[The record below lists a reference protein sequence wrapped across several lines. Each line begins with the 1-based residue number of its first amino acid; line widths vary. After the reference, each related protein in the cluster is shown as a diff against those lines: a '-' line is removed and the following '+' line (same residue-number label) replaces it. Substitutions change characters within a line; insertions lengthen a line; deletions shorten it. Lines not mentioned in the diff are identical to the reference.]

1 MDGFINVLKPPG
13 MTSSDAVLFVR
24 RLLPRKTAVGHG
36 GTLDPDAAGVLPV
49 CVGRATRLFDYI
61 IDKTKVYIGEL
72 CLGVT
77 TDTADASGKVLETR
91 PVRASADDVK
101 RVLPEFT
108 GHIWQVPPM
117 YSALKRD
124 GRPLYEL
131 ARRGETLDI
140 PAREV
145 VVHGVEYLCET
156 APGRHLL
163 AIECGKGV
171 YIRSLMRDIGERL
184 GDGGH
189 MSFLLRA
196 RAGAFTVN
204 DAYTLDEL
212 KAMGDLTPAL
222 RPMDALLG
230 GYIRVDVRGQYEAK
244 VRAGVPLRPEW
255 TENCPDAD
263 GFFRVYVNGVFAG
276 MGEKTETG
284 EIRFRAMLLPPINET
299 LPK

>member
-36 GTLDPDAAGVLPV
+36 GTLDPDATGVLPV

-72 CLGVT
+72 CLGTT

-91 PVRASADDVK
+91 PVRATADDVK

-117 YSALKRD
+117 YSALKRE

-131 ARRGETLDI
+131 ARRGETLEI

-145 VVHGVEYLCET
+145 VVHGLEYLCET

-163 AIECGKGV
+163 SIECGKGV

-189 MSFLLRA
+189 M
-196 RAGAFTVN
+196 
-204 DAYTLDEL
+204 
-212 KAMGDLTPAL
+212 
-222 RPMDALLG
+222 
-230 GYIRVDVRGQYEAK
+230 
-244 VRAGVPLRPEW
+244 
-255 TENCPDAD
+255 
-263 GFFRVYVNGVFAG
+263 
-276 MGEKTETG
+276 
-284 EIRFRAMLLPPINET
+284 
-299 LPK
+299 